1 MADNDLKG
9 FKSAF
14 EGIKAELG
22 NLKENIASISQCIE
36 ASQLI
41 SDDMV
46 QALSDVLVR
55 YKEQYTALRDAGD
68 RISISIGVD
77 INEIENSIQVY
88 EESQVSKQLR
98 DVVLDYF
105 RLSAES
111 ARVRT
116 SLEESKRQLMEK
128 CLLPTSDFA
137 GEIHAYEIVVEN
149 AKAPRPELPEDEY
162 KLLEDT
168 FGSRIADASDN
179 HLLVIDEAA
188 DLDGYLNG
196 SCPLLMPINAELSG
210 NSQSGTEIDAENKLT
225 SNDESQETSQTVDK
239 EKGTLPLWDDFCG
252 YIDDVT
258 YNMADNG
265 SKEALTLE
273 DIHTL
278 TEEHYEFPY
287 VLSTLANEKLLIPFE
302 DVCAQRYDYVPI
314 PQFVEL
320 LSENGLVTTVEINF
334 AGKTKRYLTLTNN
347 GWDCFRNAD
356 IHNAVSSKASYYTVP
371 EHVQVCEWTNAS
383 LYRTAAIC
391 EFMNAAET
399 RGPVIHAEDSSF
411 VFAYANNVNG
421 VGSMISTALF
431 ESGDELPGL
440 AWLKTVAMSCK
451 ESAVSSFIIL
461 VSDKNDITKVN
472 AALMLPDEIQTLVKY
487 TVIGEDLKFYDQT
500 GQQINCDTEA
510 DENTE
515 DRSGEEMPDQDTT
528 TIKLNPRL
536 PIKAVNKLPSKQD
549 FDLMFKRYSPVS
561 AFVFNLLPIA
571 LMLTEQQMLTE
582 IDDGHDDINVAL
594 LHELENKGYI
604 GSYEYEGTV
613 YYVASR
619 LMAECVKKDQLR
631 RVFKTR
637 YPKLSDLCHPIILVT
652 ADVPIE
658 TFQRYVDLSAIY
670 WRIHQKI
677 MSDTELQRL
686 LRSTVWDNVN
696 ERHYQ
701 ILHKKDKTTQ
711 KLLMVSDE
719 EFVAVNTD
727 DAKGIICVADKL
739 PALQATTPDVYYC
752 LTDTLYVWDGLHW
765 ISVLDGSSV
774 DPNTSDKLSE
784 EQQGDSFAPNP
795 ENDNFG
801 GISVESDDDV
811 VATIDTE
818 DKSEFIEHADN
829 GKPSQSIDSTAA
841 VSMVSDDEAVDLEHL
856 LGLEAPAIAHYL
868 LEKNITPESTDA
880 YLLLVEK
887 LVEASIVTSTKDV
900 VVNTLSQAIALL
912 KALSSTDP
920 VYLLSYQR
928 VLLAM
933 DSKIQHH
940 TYTGSVLNSVFTGNL
955 PGALAHPVL
964 KLMAYIRAMFTHD
977 TAYDYELNSM
987 AKGIFDYYEDNFPG
1001 LEILKPLYNS
1011 LLKVSK
1017 YLPAGFAMPILR
1029 RFGDEKAQKEQMQQ
1043 INQRAKE
1050 LAQIPTVKSG
1060 LGAMVPM
1067 LKHCFG
1073 PESDFYSCMEAISSN
1088 DLGYREV
1095 VRLVFEDFCEA
1106 DSSGELVLSDS
1117 RIDKMFEDNWKKAI
1131 EEIHGP
1137 RTPFVSQKNKVTDNI
1152 RERLDL
1158 MDQWLQATSAD
1169 ERTVSNWS
1177 HIQSLRVE
1185 IMAELDRVDREL
1197 TAHTFEAA
1205 IIRAGIGKIR
1215 KKLQGR
1221 FVSDS
1226 LEFADMLRTGVF
1238 CLDDRGIPFM
1248 DDTYANV
1255 RYYEPWRNMLR
1266 HIAAPVESFLA
1277 VLDGITDNT
1286 NLRLFDNFGQAIQIC
1301 NYLNTHCEMN
1311 LSIDEYQQD
1320 IERGKKKAQS
1330 DAEKFKGEL
1339 EMAFAYGRIIEQFK
1353 EYMQGVLE
1361 HAVDSFSSFH
1371 NYACLRN
1378 LIIALRRMIDDE
1390 ASSAV
1395 KRLTKEIEERMATQP
1410 EEKLLRML
1418 EMAREKL
1425 DEPERNYAVAEEY
1438 INRYDAGVSD
1448 CLGLAEEDSN
1458 NAFLR
1463 FVNDE
1468 IDKLYGLCS
1477 KNGNYAL
1484 RQFGAEYVTK
1494 ALEKKKMSAQYK
1506 DSALTLV
1513 RSMPN
1518 RPDEIKGGETIANLL
1533 REIGFDVMSV
1543 RKTHSASS
1551 GNQIVRLSV
1560 DVRPDAKDKS
1570 EYPHPV
1576 DIMGTKLGSP
1586 LDVVCLFGKMQP
1598 NDIVDKVC
1606 KLELNRTAIVLLNGP
1621 FDVAARR
1628 QMAERFHR
1636 EKSGRNPFLLVDWVL
1651 LLYLATYQRTERMAV
1666 MLSCT
1671 LPYTSSF
1678 KPFVI
1683 KGAVPDEMFIGR
1695 KSELNRILDPNG
1707 PCIVYG
1713 GRQLGK
1719 TALLERALSLA
1730 NHSDRREYAVLVRA
1744 AAISTETDLVS
1755 ALVMELNSH
1764 KLGIPT
1770 ATSTMSELCMSLR
1783 QKYEEG
1789 KWTKI
1794 LAMVDEADIVL
1805 SNFRAM
1811 NPVYKPIIPL
1821 SDLCRSTGNSFK
1833 FVLAGLHNVCR
1844 AASDP
1849 NTIFGQLGGALCIK
1863 PLNASDAYEL
1873 LSRPLRYM
1881 GFKIAPD
1888 KLEHILVNTSFYPG
1902 IIHHVGYSL
1911 VENLSTK
1918 YSEYYSAARGNPPY
1932 ELTDKQLGEIMS
1944 GDALNEKINERI
1956 RWTLEVDPRYFMIAR
1971 CIAYLD
1977 CEDPGENNQSH
1988 SVDLI
1993 MEYAELLGISSLAG
2007 LDKSDYEGLLKELE
2021 DMGILVSQ
2029 NEQTYRL
2036 RQRRFLEAIGN
2047 TCKKIEDDIQKT
2059 EGV

>member
-1 MADNDLKG
+1 MAGNDLNS
-9 FKSAF
+9 FKSALD
-14 EGIKAELG
+14 GIKTELG
-22 NLKENIASISQCIE
+22 SLKENIASISRCIE
-36 ASQLI
+36 ASQLV
-41 SDDMV
+41 SDEMV
-46 QALSDVLVR
+46 QALSDVLAR
-55 YKEQYTALRDAGD
+55 YRGQYKALRDAGD
-68 RISISIGVD
+68 CISISIGVD
-77 INEIENSIQVY
+77 INEIENSLRVY
-88 EESQVSKQLR
+88 EESQTSKQLR
-98 DVVLDYF
+98 EVVLDYF
-105 RLSAES
+105 RLNAES

-116 SLEESKRQLMEK
+116 SLEESKRKLMEK
-128 CLLPTSDFA
+128 CLLPVSELS
-137 GEIHAYEIVVEN
+137 GEIRAYEIVVEN
-149 AKAPRPELPEDEY
+149 ARNPQTELPEPEFQ
-162 KLLEDT
+162 LLEDT
-168 FGSRIADASDN
+168 FGLRIADASDN
-179 HLLVIDEAA
+179 RLLSIEENANLEA
-188 DLDGYLNG
+188 YLNG
-196 SCPLLMPINAELSG
+196 SCRLLMPINAERSCIQQAKTDTG
-210 NSQSGTEIDAENKLT
+210 AENIED
-225 SNDESQETSQTVDK
+225 SNDEPRGDSQTDDN
-239 EKGTLPLWDDFCG
+239 EKSPVQLWEDFHG
-252 YIDDVT
+252 YIDGVT
-258 YNMADNG
+258 VNTSDTVVND
-265 SKEALTLE
+265 EPTIE
-273 DIHTL
+273 DIHAI
-278 TEEHYEFPY
+278 TEEHCEFPY
-287 VLSTLANEKLLIPFE
+287 ILSTLANEKLLLPLE
-302 DVCAQRYDYVPI
+302 SMNAQRYDFVPLHK
-314 PQFVEL
+314 FVESL
-320 LSENGLVTTVEINF
+320 TEKGFVTTVEVSF
-334 AGKTKRYLTLTNN
+334 EGESKLYLTLTDK
-347 GWDCFRNAD
+347 GWSCFRNAD
-356 IHNAVSSKASYYTVP
+356 IHKAISDNASYFVVP
-371 EHVQVCEWTNAS
+371 EHVKVCAWTNVS
-383 LYRTAAIC
+383 LFRTSAIC
-391 EFMNAAET
+391 EFMNVIGT
-399 RGPVIHAEDSSF
+399 RGIVVHAEDSSF

-421 VGSMISTALF
+421 VGSMVSTALF
-431 ESGDELPGL
+431 EKGNELTSL
-440 AWLKTVAMSCK
+440 AWLKNMAMSCK
-451 ESAVSSFIIL
+451 ESAVNSFIVL
-461 VSDKNDITKVN
+461 VSNKEDIAKVHP
-472 AALMLPDEIQTLVKY
+472 ALMLPDEIQMLVKY
-487 TVIGEDLKFYDQT
+487 AVIGGETKIYDLNGDEVNSNTDTKAHAEERSAMEMPDSDSAVIGES
-500 GQQINCDTEA
+500 DTNDMTA
-510 DENTE
+510 
-515 DRSGEEMPDQDTT
+515 
-528 TIKLNPRL
+528 
-536 PIKAVNKLPSKQD
+536 
-549 FDLMFKRYSPVS
+549 
-561 AFVFNLLPIA
+561 
-571 LMLTEQQMLTE
+571 
-582 IDDGHDDINVAL
+582 
-594 LHELENKGYI
+594 
-604 GSYEYEGTV
+604 
-613 YYVASR
+613 
-619 LMAECVKKDQLR
+619 
-631 RVFKTR
+631 
-637 YPKLSDLCHPIILVT
+637 
-652 ADVPIE
+652 ADV
-658 TFQRYVDLSAIY
+658 
-670 WRIHQKI
+670 
-677 MSDTELQRL
+677 TE
-686 LRSTVWDNVN
+686 NV
-696 ERHYQ
+696 ESREH
-701 ILHKKDKTTQ
+701 
-711 KLLMVSDE
+711 VDE
-719 EFVAVNTD
+719 EERAENRS
-727 DAKGIICVADKL
+727 DAAKVFWA
-739 PALQATTPDVYYC
+739 
-752 LTDTLYVWDGLHW
+752 
-765 ISVLDGSSV
+765 
-774 DPNTSDKLSE
+774 SDS
-784 EQQGDSFAPNP
+784 DS
-795 ENDNFG
+795 
-801 GISVESDDDV
+801 
-811 VATIDTE
+811 
-818 DKSEFIEHADN
+818 
-829 GKPSQSIDSTAA
+829 
-841 VSMVSDDEAVDLEHL
+841 VDLECL
-856 LGLEAPAIAHYL
+856 LSLEAPNVARYL
-868 LEKNITPESTDA
+868 LEKDITPESTDA

-887 LVEASIVTSTKDV
+887 LVEANIVTSTNDG

-912 KALSSTDP
+912 KALSSIDP
-920 VYLLSYQR
+920 VYQLSYQR

-933 DSKIQHH
+933 DSQIQHH
-940 TYTGSVLNSVFTGNL
+940 AYTGSALNCIFTDDQ

-977 TAYDYELNSM
+977 TAYDHEFNSM

-1001 LEILKPLYNS
+1001 LEILKPLYNL
-1011 LLKVSK
+1011 LLKVGK

-1029 RFGDEKAQKEQMQQ
+1029 RFGDEKAQKEQMSQ

-1050 LAQIPTVKSG
+1050 LVQLPTVKSG

-1067 LKHCFG
+1067 LRRCFG
-1073 PESDFYSCMEAISSN
+1073 PESDLYSCMEIISSN

-1137 RTPFVSQKNKVTDNI
+1137 RMPFVSQKNKVTDNI
-1152 RERLDL
+1152 RERLEL

-1169 ERTVSNWS
+1169 EGTLSNWS

-1197 TAHTFEAA
+1197 TERTFNSA
-1205 IIRAGIGKIR
+1205 IIRAGVGKIR

-1226 LEFADMLRTGVF
+1226 IEFVDMLRTGIF
-1238 CLDDRGIPFM
+1238 CLDDRGMPFM

-1266 HIAAPVESFLA
+1266 HIAAPVEDFFT

-1301 NYLNTHCEMN
+1301 NYLNAHCETN

-1320 IERGKKKAQS
+1320 IERGKKKAHS

-1353 EYMQGVLE
+1353 EYMQDVLE
-1361 HAVDSFSSFH
+1361 HAVDSFSSFN

-1395 KRLTKEIEERMATQP
+1395 KRLTKEIEERMSTQP
-1410 EEKLLRML
+1410 EEKLRRML
-1418 EMAREKL
+1418 EMARGKL

-1448 CLGLAEEDSN
+1448 CLGLREEDSN

-1468 IDKLYGLCS
+1468 IDKLYSLCS

-1494 ALEKKKMSAQYK
+1494 ALEKKRMSAQYK
-1506 DSALTLV
+1506 GSALTLV
-1513 RSMPN
+1513 KSMPN

-1533 REIGFDVMSV
+1533 REIGFDVVSV
-1543 RKTHSASS
+1543 RKTHIASG

-1651 LLYLATYQRTERMAV
+1651 LLYLATYQKTERMAV

-1683 KGAVPDEMFIGR
+1683 KGTVPDEMFIGR

-1744 AAISTETDLVS
+1744 AAISTESDLVS
-1755 ALVMELNSH
+1755 ALVMELNMH

-1770 ATSTMSELCMSLR
+1770 ATSTMNELCMSLK

-1794 LAMVDEADIVL
+1794 LAMVDEADMVL
-1805 SNFRAM
+1805 SNFRTM

-1833 FVLAGLHNVCR
+1833 FVFAGLHNVCR

-1863 PLNASDAYEL
+1863 PLNAFDAYEL

-1977 CEDPGENNQSH
+1977 CEDPGENNRSH
-1988 SVDLI
+1988 SVELI

-2021 DMGILVSQ
+2021 DMGILVAQ
-2029 NEQTYRL
+2029 DEKTYRL

-2047 TCKKIEDDIQKT
+2047 TCKKIEDDIQKA
-2059 EGV
+2059 EGA